1 MLKFVFDVGVGKRAA
16 EVLQSAGFD
25 VVSILDLDPTMSD
38 AEILSI
44 AESDQRMVVT
54 MDKDFGELVFHSG
67 KKHNGVL
74 LLRLEDADG
83 EEKAAIVRA
92 IIRDF
97 VSEIE
102 GKFCVFQNGRL
113 RIR

>member
-25 VVSILDLDPTMSD
+25 VVSILDLDPTMPD
-38 AEILSI
+38 AEILTI

-74 LLRLEDADG
+74 LLRLEDAD
-83 EEKAAIVRA
+83 R
-92 IIRDF
+92 R
-97 VSEIE
+97 
-102 GKFCVFQNGRL
+102 GKSSSCSSHRS
-113 RIR
+113 